1 MYKHSDISVFS
12 RISRQ
17 PVVGHNPIVF
27 VIDDD
32 RSLLNSICAFFHSH
46 DISTRGYQSGEDF
59 LAAFIEPAQGCILC
73 DYVLPG
79 IDGLEVQKALLQKGV
94 TTPFIFLSGNANVQ
108 MTVAAWKDGAVTL
121 IEKPFRVN
129 DLLTAVKAAFR
140 CCQKTLTR
148 KEAMRR
154 FQKVQ
159 PTELTVLRYLVA
171 GFINKQIARRMNV
184 SERTVERRK
193 NRLLEATNTNSIL
206 ETIELARKAEMDL
219 QLNPQT

>member
-1 MYKHSDISVFS
+1 
-12 RISRQ
+12 
-17 PVVGHNPIVF
+17 
-27 VIDDD
+27 
-32 RSLLNSICAFFHSH
+32 
-46 DISTRGYQSGEDF
+46 
-59 LAAFIEPAQGCILC
+59 
-73 DYVLPG
+73 
-79 IDGLEVQKALLQKGV
+79 
-94 TTPFIFLSGNANVQ
+94 
-108 MTVAAWKDGAVTL
+108 
-121 IEKPFRVN
+121 
-129 DLLTAVKAAFR
+129 
-140 CCQKTLTR
+140 
-148 KEAMRR
+148 MRR